1 MNNNEMLLLKL
12 GEVVLKGLNR
22 RSFEDKLVSNVR
34 RRLKS
39 LGSFQVYVR
48 QSTIYVE
55 PQSDAC
61 DMEAAYAAARQV
73 FGVAA
78 VARAVLVSTPF
89 SSVTA
94 AVFLPVQPASKAT
107 ANPKITILFIGFIL
121 FFISFYFSRP
131 TMRSYSALAER

>member
-1 MNNNEMLLLKL
+1 MQTMILKL

-34 RRLKS
+34 RRLKGC
-39 LGSFQVYVR
+39 GSFQVYVR

-73 FGVAA
+73 FGVPA
-78 VARAVLVSTPF
+78 VARAVAQ
-89 SSVTA
+89 A
-94 AVFLPVQPASKAT
+94 ARDSGVARL
-107 ANPKITILFIGFIL
+107 
-121 FFISFYFSRP
+121 
-131 TMRSYSALAER
+131 